1 MALITCPECGKE
13 VSDQAGKCPN
23 CGHPVGATPPKK
35 GEEKTTGERRV
46 FRMTLG
52 IIMLVLSVLTLF
64 QSCAVGVVNAGTNTD
79 GMDGTLGILFT
90 MALIVFGILG
100 IVTSKTKSYKTIIII
115 GVIMT
120 VIGISVALGY
130 NGIYEDLKV
139 WSWLLTIFGMVFI
152 ISGARMRGKEKG
164 TA

>member
-1 MALITCPECGKE
+1 
-13 VSDQAGKCPN
+13 
-23 CGHPVGATPPKK
+23 
-35 GEEKTTGERRV
+35 
-46 FRMTLG
+46 MTLG

-164 TA
+164 TV